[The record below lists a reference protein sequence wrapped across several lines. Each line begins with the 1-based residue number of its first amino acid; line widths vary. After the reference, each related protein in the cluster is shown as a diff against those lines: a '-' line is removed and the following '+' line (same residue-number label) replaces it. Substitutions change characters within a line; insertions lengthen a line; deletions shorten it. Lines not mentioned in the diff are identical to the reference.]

1 MRVLILGGNG
11 MLGHQFLKSWQKL
24 FSIKVTLRNSL
35 QNYKEFNLFNENNSF
50 SKVDVRDFNEL
61 DKVFDVFQPD
71 VVVNCIGIT
80 KQKTN
85 ITKPADSVQL
95 NSLFPHQLSNICKN
109 FNSRLI
115 ILSTD
120 CIFSGKS
127 GNYKEED
134 ISDAEDLYGR
144 SKFLGEVTSKNVL
157 TLRKSTIG
165 LELGSHHGLIE
176 WFLAQEGDI
185 KGFSKAIYSG
195 VTSEILAKIIA
206 KIIND
211 FPNVHGVRN
220 LASKPISKFKLLQML
235 NKKLPDTR
243 INVLRDDEIVCDRS
257 LDSSKLNKE
266 IGDLVPSWDEML
278 DDLAKNI
285 IERIK

>member
-1 MRVLILGGNG
+1 MESIVLGP
-11 MLGHQFLKSWQKL
+11 
-24 FSIKVTLRNSL
+24 FS
-35 QNYKEFNLFNENNSF
+35 F
-50 SKVDVRDFNEL
+50 
-61 DKVFDVFQPD
+61 
-71 VVVNCIGIT
+71 IT
-80 KQKTN
+80 DETN
-85 ITKPADSVQL
+85 IKKPEDSVL
-95 NSLFPHQLSNICKN
+95 VNSLFPHKLSNVCKT

-185 KGFSKAIYSG
+185 KGYSKTIYSG
-195 VTSEILAKIIA
+195 VTSEVLAKIIA
-206 KIIND
+206 RIIND
-211 FPNVHGVRN
+211 FPNIYGVRN
-220 LASKPISKFKLLQML
+220 IASKPISKFKLLQEL
-235 NKKLPDTR
+235 NKKLPETR
-243 INVLRDDEIVCDRS
+243 INVLQDDEIVCDRS

-266 IGDLVPSWDEML
+266 IGELVPSWDEML
-278 DDLAKNI
+278 EDLAKNI